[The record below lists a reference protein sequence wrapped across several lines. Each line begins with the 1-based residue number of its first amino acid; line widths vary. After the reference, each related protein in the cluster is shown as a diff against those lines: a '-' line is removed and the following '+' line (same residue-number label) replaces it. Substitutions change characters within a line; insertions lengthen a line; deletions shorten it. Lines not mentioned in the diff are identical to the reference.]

1 MGERVKLTP
10 LTLEEKAFAEEHHS
24 VLVWYLNTQK
34 LDKSE
39 YYDVAAMG
47 YLQAVKQ
54 WFARPEL
61 HQWSFSTI
69 ARQSMRSRVHNE
81 RQKQNRLPTVSLD
94 EVVPG
99 TDGLIYGDTI
109 TYNNLIYG
117 GYDVNISFNVKI
129 PEQKRFG
136 VKSDEVKAFDS
147 FMEMES
153 KMKNMCI
160 EYDSNEEAKKKAAVL
175 QTYRRSLPNKD
186 EFEVFKQDKSIY
198 VVRKQTGRK

>member
-1 MGERVKLTP
+1 MCERVKLTP
-10 LTLEEKAFAEEHHS
+10 LTQEEKVFAEENHS

-99 TDGLIYGDTI
+99 TDGLTYGDTI
-109 TYNNLIYG
+109 TYKNLFYG
-117 GYDVNISFNVKI
+117 GNDVNISYNVKI
-129 PEQKRFG
+129 PERKRFG

-147 FMEMES
+147 FMET
-153 KMKNMCI
+153 KMKNMRI
-160 EYDSNEEAKKKAAVL
+160 EYDSDEDAKKKAAVL

-186 EFEVFKQDKSIY
+186 EFEVFKQDRSIY
-198 VVRKQTGRK
+198 VVRTQTGRK